1 MWSNSRRPADRPP
14 TFPQLEVLESRNLL
28 SSFVAPPSPA
38 SSTSVSQ
45 LVQDAT
51 TLLVNSISGA
61 VGGITADSLK
71 ENLKTVKDDFR
82 NLPSLQNPSV
92 AQIGGLLLAGFE
104 VSGAGVILSA
114 RAVSNQSIASI
125 AKDMQNQGQ
134 QISTAGV
141 KATVNVENATFD
153 SIKTDVDNSGA
164 PPQLKATWDSLL
176 QFLENALDQLMG
188 VGAGN
193 AAEFTPPSQSN
204 QDPDNDGDVDMY

>member
-14 TFPQLEVLESRNLL
+14 TIPQLEVLESRNLL
-28 SSFVAPPSPA
+28 STVVAPPSPT

-51 TLLVNSISGA
+51 TLLINSISGA
-61 VGGITADSLK
+61 VGGVSADALK
-71 ENLKTVKDDFR
+71 EGLKTVKDDFK
-82 NLPSLQNPSV
+82 NLQSLQNPSV
-92 AQIGGLLLAGFE
+92 GQIGGLLLAGFE

-114 RAVSNQSIASI
+114 RAQSNQSIASI

-141 KATVNVENATFD
+141 KATVSVENATFD
-153 SIKTDVDNSGA
+153 SIKTDVDNSSAA
-164 PPQLKATWDSLL
+164 PQVKASWDSLL
-176 QFLENALDQLMG
+176 QFLKNAVDVVTG
-188 VGAGN
+188 VGTGN
-193 AAEFTPPSQSN
+193 AAEFTPPSESN